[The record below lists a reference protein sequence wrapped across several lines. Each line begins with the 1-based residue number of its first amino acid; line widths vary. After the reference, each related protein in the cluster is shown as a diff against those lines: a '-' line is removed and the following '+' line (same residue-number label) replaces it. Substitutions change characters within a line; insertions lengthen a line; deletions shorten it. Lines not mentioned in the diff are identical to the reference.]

1 MVPVLKIWLRFEKII
16 SVLTHR
22 QSLNSEEILYFRDL
36 AVELTVFV
44 VPCIFSFLFTDRELT
59 TWPANNCL
67 QIIVL
72 LQIIFCSC
80 IIESTIL
87 CENGESVPRAGRE
100 WFDMF
105 SWWKE
110 RWSNEKTIIELG
122 YCKISWFATVSQISY
137 LQLFIFDLLATDKS
151 RYFVQLRSI
160 IVNYYN
166 WIPVGMTTQ
175 RLK

>member
-1 MVPVLKIWLRFEKII
+1 MENLIEIWKKSFLY
-16 SVLTHR
+16 SHC
-22 QSLNSEEILYFRDL
+22 QSLNSEEILHFKDL
-36 AVELTVFV
+36 APELTAFV
-44 VPCIFSFLFTDRELT
+44 IPCIFSFLFTDRELT
-59 TWPANNCL
+59 TWPANNCFH
-67 QIIVL
+67 IIIF

-80 IIESTIL
+80 IIETAIL
-87 CENGESVPRAGRE
+87 CENGGSVCRAGRE

-110 RWSNEKTIIELG
+110 WWSNDKTIIELG
-122 YCKISWFATVSQISY
+122 YCKISWFVTVSQISKY

-151 RYFVQLRSI
+151 QYFAQLRSI

-166 WIPVGMTTQ
+166 WIPVGRTMQ

>member
-1 MVPVLKIWLRFEKII
+1 M
-16 SVLTHR
+16 
-22 QSLNSEEILYFRDL
+22 YF
-36 AVELTVFV
+36 
-44 VPCIFSFLFTDRELT
+44 FLLIGRELT

-80 IIESTIL
+80 IIETTIL
-87 CENGESVPRAGRE
+87 CENGGSVPRAGRD

-105 SWWKE
+105 IWWKE

-122 YCKISWFATVSQISY
+122 YCKISWFVTVSQISY

-151 RYFVQLRSI
+151 RYFAQLRSI

-166 WIPVGMTTQ
+166 WIPVGSRTMQ